1 MNFLKTLI
9 NTLDRLKLRARFYNH
24 HLKSHRL
31 FFFLWHPSCEN
42 WRAGRLAGRLA
53 WALRVPSFSPYPQFK
68 HVSLYCA
75 ILETLSCQAAR
86 ILYYT
91 ACNIEY
97 ILEIGSLFLSFSHK
111 HSPSLWLSLTLSFT
125 NTLPFSFLPLA
136 LSHTLCLTSYL
147 FCLLQ
152 LNRTLF
158 YVHTL
163 FLIQLPSFARSNF
176 HAIIISISRNKKYI
190 PPAMHT
196 FTIVSCS

>member
-1 MNFLKTLI
+1 MNELFRQTKYELSQNTNKHFGSLKAKSKILQSSFEIAPTL
-9 NTLDRLKLRARFYNH
+9 
-24 HLKSHRL
+24 
-31 FFFLWHPSCEN
+31 FFLWHPSCEN

-111 HSPSLWLSLTLSFT
+111 HSPSL
-125 NTLPFSFLPLA
+125 
-136 LSHTLCLTSYL
+136 
-147 FCLLQ
+147 
-152 LNRTLF
+152 
-158 YVHTL
+158 
-163 FLIQLPSFARSNF
+163 
-176 HAIIISISRNKKYI
+176 
-190 PPAMHT
+190 
-196 FTIVSCS
+196 